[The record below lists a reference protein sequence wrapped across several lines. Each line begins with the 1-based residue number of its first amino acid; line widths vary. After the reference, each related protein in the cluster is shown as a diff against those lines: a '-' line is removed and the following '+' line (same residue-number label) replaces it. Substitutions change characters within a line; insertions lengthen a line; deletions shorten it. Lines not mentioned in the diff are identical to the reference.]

1 VRVEVDNLVRDFGR
15 TRAVDHVSF
24 TLEPGHVYGFVG
36 PNGAGKTTTMRI
48 IATLDEPTAGWVA
61 IGGKSVVQ
69 NPEHA
74 RKVVGFMP
82 DTLPAHADMTVF
94 EYLDFFARAYGIKGA
109 SRRQAVSDIMDFANL
124 HGLREKTLRA
134 LSKGMKQ
141 RVSLGRSLIHDP
153 AILVLDEPAAGL
165 DPRARIEL
173 RELLRVLCRQGKTVL
188 ISSHILTELTEICT
202 GVIIIERGRVLEQ
215 GTLQDVMARM
225 STHLTVAVRVQ
236 GDSEALHAALL
247 ESSGALEVRRVG
259 EEVHLDM
266 EGGPDEAAALLHDL
280 VARRRL
286 PVLEFRTE
294 EADLEDLFMK
304 ITRGEVA

>member
-1 VRVEVDNLVRDFGR
+1 MRVEVDHLVRDFGR

-24 TLEPGHVYGFVG
+24 VLEPGHVYGFVG

-48 IATLDEPTAGWVA
+48 IATLDEPTAGRVA
-61 IGGKSVVQ
+61 IDGRSVVQ
-69 NPEHA
+69 NPEFA

-94 EYLDFFARAYGIKGA
+94 EYLDFFARAYGLKGGG
-109 SRRQAVSDIMDFANL
+109 RRQAVADIMDFANL

-141 RVSLGRSLIHDP
+141 RVSLGRALIHDP
-153 AILVLDEPAAGL
+153 TILVLDEPAAGL

-215 GTLQDVMARM
+215 GTLTEVMARM
-225 STHLTVAVRVQ
+225 SPHLTVAVRIQ
-236 GDSEALHAALL
+236 GDPEALHAAML
-247 ESSGALEVRRVG
+247 ESPGALDVRRVG

-266 EGGPDEAAALLHDL
+266 EGGPDQATRLLHDL
-280 VARRRL
+280 VARRGL
-286 PVLEFRTE
+286 PVVEFRTE
-294 EADLEDLFMK
+294 QADLEDLFMQ